1 MADDHGTRERNWS
14 RQGAQIALG
23 RGLDLLKDPDLVTTP
38 TIAYALMSH
47 GMRTGAGFANGR
59 SFSQF
64 FNSQSTTYPA
74 ARSMVN
80 GSDHAAD
87 IAAIAVEF

>member
-1 MADDHGTRERNWS
+1 M
-14 RQGAQIALG
+14 
-23 RGLDLLKDPDLVTTP
+23 TTP

-64 FNSQSTTYPA
+64 FNSQSSNYPA

-87 IAAIAVEF
+87 IAAIAVEFESILLKARVTNTQPAAGVRPQP